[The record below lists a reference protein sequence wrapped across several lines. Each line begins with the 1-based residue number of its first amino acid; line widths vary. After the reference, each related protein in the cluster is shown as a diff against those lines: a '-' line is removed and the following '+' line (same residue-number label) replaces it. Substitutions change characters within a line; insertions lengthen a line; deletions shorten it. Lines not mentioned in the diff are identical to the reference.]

1 MSFDLSAPSGHLVA
15 ARDTEPAAVPGHSFR
30 IVADAA
36 GTGGAFSLTEAVS
49 PAGAA
54 VGWHAHDAA
63 VECFYVLEGV
73 YRMNVG
79 GAVHEAGPGDFTLI
93 PRSSPH
99 GFEVVEGE
107 ARAVVL
113 FAPAGFE
120 TVFRRMPEIFGTPGE
135 PGGPVW
141 DAANRQAATR
151 LLDGPG
157 PGPAALVRPAAAA
170 SDAKTTLAE
179 TSATGTGLD
188 IALRKDAQAF
198 SAWTP
203 GPDTA
208 AVCVLRGRYRFE
220 LPELTL
226 TAGEGEYLALPGD
239 ATAAATV
246 RAVALTPD
254 SRALVLSLV
263 DRTHHHR
270 TAEPRP

>member
-1 MSFDLSAPSGHLVA
+1 
-15 ARDTEPAAVPGHSFR
+15 
-30 IVADAA
+30 
-36 GTGGAFSLTEAVS
+36 
-49 PAGAA
+49 
-54 VGWHAHDAA
+54 
-63 VECFYVLEGV
+63 
-73 YRMNVG
+73 MNVG

-135 PGGPVW
+135 PGGPGVGTSQP
-141 DAANRQAATR
+141 A
-151 LLDGPG
+151 GPSPACSTG
-157 PGPAALVRPAAAA
+157 RGRVPRPSLAALPGAL
-170 SDAKTTLAE
+170 DAKISRLADAN
-179 TSATGTGLD
+179 ATGTGLD

-226 TAGEGEYLALPGD
+226 TAGEGEYLALPSA
-239 ATAAATV
+239 ATAATTA

-254 SRALVLSLV
+254 SRALVLRLV
-263 DRTHHHR
+263 DRPLQHDRAT
-270 TAEPRP
+270 EPRP